1 MVPLEAYEMEIIDKK
16 HKKVSK
22 TLASYLYDLVVDG
35 ILTLL
40 ALAPVLYGYLR
51 VV

>member
-1 MVPLEAYEMEIIDKK
+1 MEIINKK

-22 TLASYLYDLVVDG
+22 NLGNYMYELVVDG

-51 VV
+51 VVEIGGES